1 MIDKNSIESITISSP
16 IKKSEAVIKIKAEA
30 IMLKDGLCY
39 QFSEYTKD
47 KVVHSNISPD
57 DVFDAVLERM
67 QANFKQCNIRADK
80 LCTLLMNKKRQ
91 FTLTGVKDN
100 INFSH
105 SVREHNK
112 HKNYII
118 PEGEYTDWLY
128 KLGLMD
134 KRALCPPTG
143 KRNSDR

>member
-1 MIDKNSIESITISSP
+1 
-16 IKKSEAVIKIKAEA
+16 
-30 IMLKDGLCY
+30 
-39 QFSEYTKD
+39 
-47 KVVHSNISPD
+47 
-57 DVFDAVLERM
+57 M
-67 QANFKQCNIRADK
+67 QTNFRQCDIRADK
-80 LCTLLMNKKRQ
+80 LCTVLMNKKRQ

-112 HKNYII
+112 QKNYII

-134 KRALCPPTG
+134 KRGIVPAHRQ
-143 KRNSDR
+143 KKFRQINSLKC